1 MHRLIFLNPLT
12 IQPAVCIHC
21 KPRPQKSSIQT
32 SIGELKTHWSG
43 SPSSRCHTQRL
54 PSESLHVAT
63 LVHSHG
69 HRPARPKSPSRAPI
83 TLLLG
88 LRKPASVLSSL
99 LHRLPAGLRKRA
111 TTALQCTQ
119 ATSLVT
125 THSHGRSFPRSPRC
139 RSHGISTE
147 RTCHHVPSDHT
158 PGLKDSSL
166 TRRGEAS
173 PPLTFRPSP
182 IRDKHRYDSQVAKVL
197 TVPLQHPMGSTRW
210 TSRPAWHC
218 SRSFT
223 GPFAATISEAR
234 GYPVLTLGVTLLPP
248 PIKAVWLL
256 ESPEGFSPL
265 SDVQHRSRR
274 PTHHAT
280 TCVASYLTGL
290 PLRA

>member
-1 MHRLIFLNPLT
+1 M
-12 IQPAVCIHC
+12 
-21 KPRPQKSSIQT
+21 
-32 SIGELKTHWSG
+32 
-43 SPSSRCHTQRL
+43 
-54 PSESLHVAT
+54 
-63 LVHSHG
+63 
-69 HRPARPKSPSRAPI
+69 
-83 TLLLG
+83 
-88 LRKPASVLSSL
+88 

-139 RSHGISTE
+139 RSRGTSTE
-147 RTCHHVPSDHT
+147 RTCRHVPLDHT
-158 PGLKDSSL
+158 PSLKDSSL

-173 PPLTFRPSP
+173 PPLTFRLSP

-197 TVPLQHPMGSTRW
+197 TVPLLHPMGSTHW
-210 TSRPAWHC
+210 TSQPAWHC

-234 GYPVLTLGVTLLPP
+234 SYSVLTLRVALLPP

-265 SDVQHRSRR
+265 SGMQHWSRR
-274 PTHHAT
+274 PMHHAT

>member
-1 MHRLIFLNPLT
+1 M
-12 IQPAVCIHC
+12 
-21 KPRPQKSSIQT
+21 
-32 SIGELKTHWSG
+32 
-43 SPSSRCHTQRL
+43 
-54 PSESLHVAT
+54 HVAT

-69 HRPARPKSPSRAPI
+69 HRPARPKSPSRAPT

-139 RSHGISTE
+139 RSHGTSTE
-147 RTCHHVPSDHT
+147 RTCRHVPSDHT

-166 TRRGEAS
+166 TQRGEAS

-182 IRDKHRYDSQVAKVL
+182 IRDKHQYDSQVAKVL
-197 TVPLQHPMGSTRW
+197 TVPLQHPVGSTHW

-234 GYPVLTLGVTLLPP
+234 GYLVLSFASHFSHHLSKQFGFLSRPKASLPSLACS
-248 PIKAVWLL
+248 IG
-256 ESPEGFSPL
+256 PEGQCITPPL
-265 SDVQHRSRR
+265 AWHRI
-274 PTHHAT
+274 
-280 TCVASYLTGL
+280 
-290 PLRA
+290 